1 VTGFKMAE
9 AGDSIQIY
17 LKQIGEIPLLSLEEE
32 ESLARRLKKGDEEAR
47 RILIRS
53 NLRLVVTIAKR
64 YMNIGLSF
72 QDLIEEGNL
81 GLMKAVDKYDLGK
94 GAKVSTYASWWIKQ
108 SMMRALAN
116 QAKMIRIPVY
126 MVEKIT
132 SVNKASEILFKRMG
146 RTPTYHE
153 IAEYLGMEPDKVLD
167 LQTMSKKPESLHET
181 IGEDG
186 VSELIDVISDQ
197 GSSRPNRA
205 IAEHLIQDNIMELLS
220 KMDEREAKI
229 VAWRFGLFGDPPKT
243 LEDIGQKLGITRER
257 VRQINEAAIKKMRE
271 ILKEKKL
278 EYKDFNEE

>member
-1 VTGFKMAE
+1 MSE
-9 AGDSIQIY
+9 SGDTIQIY

-32 ESLARRLKKGDEEAR
+32 QALARRLKKGDEEAR
-47 RILIRS
+47 RIMIRS
-53 NLRLVVTIAKR
+53 NLRLVVTIAKK
-64 YMNIGLSF
+64 YMNLGLSL

-94 GAKVSTYASWWIKQ
+94 GSKLSTYASWWIKQ

-132 SVNKASEILFKRMG
+132 SVNRASEILFKRMG
-146 RTPTYHE
+146 RQPSPHE
-153 IAEYLGMEPDKVLD
+153 IAAYLGMDPDKVFE
-167 LQTMSKKPESLHET
+167 LQSMSKKTESLHET

-197 GSSRPNRA
+197 GSSSPNRNF
-205 IAEHLIQDNIMELLS
+205 AEHLIQDNIMELLN

-243 LEDIGQKLGITRER
+243 LEEIGQKLGITRER
-257 VRQINEAAIKKMRE
+257 VRQINEVAIKKMRE

-278 EYKDFNEE
+278 EYKDFDQ

>member
-1 VTGFKMAE
+1 MAE
-9 AGDSIQIY
+9 SGDSIQIY

-32 ESLARRLKKGDEEAR
+32 QALARRLKKGDEEAR

-81 GLMKAVDKYDLGK
+81 GLMKAVDKYDLAK
-94 GAKVSTYASWWIKQ
+94 GSKVSTYASWWIKQ

-146 RTPTYHE
+146 RTPTPHE
-153 IAEYLGMEPDKVLD
+153 IAEYLGMDPDKVLD
-167 LQTMSKKPESLHET
+167 LQSMSKKPESLHET

-271 ILKEKKL
+271 ILKDKKL

>member
-1 VTGFKMAE
+1 MTGFKMAE

>member
-1 VTGFKMAE
+1 
-9 AGDSIQIY
+9 
-17 LKQIGEIPLLSLEEE
+17 
-32 ESLARRLKKGDEEAR
+32 
-47 RILIRS
+47 
-53 NLRLVVTIAKR
+53 
-64 YMNIGLSF
+64 
-72 QDLIEEGNL
+72 
-81 GLMKAVDKYDLGK
+81 
-94 GAKVSTYASWWIKQ
+94 
-108 SMMRALAN
+108 
-116 QAKMIRIPVY
+116 
-126 MVEKIT
+126 
-132 SVNKASEILFKRMG
+132 MG
-146 RTPTYHE
+146 RTPTPHE
-153 IAEYLGMEPDKVLD
+153 IAEYLGMDPDKVLD
-167 LQTMSKKPESLHET
+167 LQSMSKKPESLHET

-271 ILKEKKL
+271 ILKDKKL